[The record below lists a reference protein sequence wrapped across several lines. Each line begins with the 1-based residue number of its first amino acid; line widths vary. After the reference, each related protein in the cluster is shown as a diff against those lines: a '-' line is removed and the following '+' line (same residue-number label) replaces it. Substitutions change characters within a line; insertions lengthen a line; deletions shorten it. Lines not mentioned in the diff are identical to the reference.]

1 MKDTK
6 CTLDPGKSA
15 EPASR
20 LHHTVTF
27 KSNRFVF
34 TVPLSKTARP
44 VERKEKKKLAGDV
57 WCTKSHADSQTS
69 ETCLHSGTGEQNET
83 AVRYCGYMDDQF
95 YYKLQYL
102 NTGDRPAGQVSVNSQ
117 GAQAHTLT
125 HSAMGSTGAM
135 WGHGAARRPRQV
147 KGQHRV

>member
-1 MKDTK
+1 MHFRSGQVCRACLALASHRHVQIQPVCLYCSAFENRQTR
-6 CTLDPGKSA
+6 GKK
-15 EPASR
+15 R
-20 LHHTVTF
+20 
-27 KSNRFVF
+27 
-34 TVPLSKTARP
+34 
-44 VERKEKKKLAGDV
+44 KKKLAGDV